1 MRKDRTQTG
10 LQSTLIRRKKQWS
23 GVAIWQRGKD
33 QNLFLMAQM
42 VRFIIPTAMEM
53 THVHPRTPGIKH
65 CSSWRQQASDTA
77 CYFYSI
83 LSFSFFL
90 RSMLFKRDF
99 FINTSLQKKPSI
111 IPGFKHSL
119 ASASSSSVKS
129 STVSTQ
135 GFSFLFILSLM
146 VILFFNPYRITL
158 FDQLLRIFQVRFQ
171 LF

>member
-33 QNLFLMAQM
+33 QNLFLMAQK

-83 LSFSFFL
+83 LSFSFFAL
-90 RSMLFKRDF
+90 
-99 FINTSLQKKPSI
+99 NALQKRFLYQYVTIEKAINNSWLQTLFSFCQFFFCQI
-111 IPGFKHSL
+111 FDGKHSGL
-119 ASASSSSVKS
+119 QFFVY
-129 STVSTQ
+129 
-135 GFSFLFILSLM
+135 SF
-146 VILFFNPYRITL
+146 VDGHT
-158 FDQLLRIFQVRFQ
+158 IF
-171 LF
+171 